1 MLRRLTILSVFSLL
15 ILTMSGCLIIGAK
28 DSNVRDRVAVV
39 ESRLDH
45 LERINGVTPPPQ
57 QTGYTDGF
65 ATTTQMAEM
74 RSGSRVVPR

>member
-1 MLRRLTILSVFSLL
+1 
-15 ILTMSGCLIIGAK
+15 MSGCLIIGAK

-45 LERINGVTPPPQ
+45 LERINGVAPPPQ
-57 QTGYTDGF
+57 PGHDGF

-74 RSGSRVVPR
+74 RSGSRGAPR